1 MGEGMTLEEAREL
14 LRSPLWPK
22 VRDSFLAGGAFVV
35 HPKGDLKRLDYL
47 DAETRRQIALWT
59 EGLQKADEWR
69 RVIDG
74 AKVREL
80 KEAYPGVYPE
90 VFRYVAYFTRFK
102 TVDEDF
108 TRLLLKLKFPEVY
121 ELCYC

>member
-1 MGEGMTLEEAREL
+1 MTLEEAREL
-14 LRSPLWPK
+14 LRGPLWPK
-22 VRDSFLAGGAFVV
+22 VRDSFLAGGSFAVY
-35 HPKGDLKRLDYL
+35 PKGDLRRLEYL
-47 DAETRRQIALWT
+47 DEETRRQIALWT

-69 RVIDG
+69 GVIDG
-74 AKVREL
+74 AQVREL

-90 VFRYVAYFTRFK
+90 VFRYVAYFRRFK
-102 TVDEDF
+102 AVDDDF